1 MPTIRIEPTA
11 EHRTRVGV
19 LHAHGELRML
29 ALEAV
34 EVGATI
40 LALDGV
46 LSPTAT
52 RYTIQIGAG
61 EHLGIP
67 EGTTF
72 EQIIAR
78 YPWQFL
84 NHACRPNTLVRGREL
99 IAVAPI
105 APYDELS
112 FDYETTE
119 WQMAEP
125 FQCRC
130 GSCGG
135 RPVRGFRFLERAE
148 RETRMPSLARH
159 LRARLDDFG
168 ERA

>member
-1 MPTIRIEPTA
+1 MSTIRIEPTA
-11 EHRTRVGV
+11 GSRTRVGV

-34 EVGATI
+34 EDGATI

-46 LSPTAT
+46 SSTTAT

-67 EGTTF
+67 AGTSF

-99 IAVAPI
+99 IAIGPI
-105 APYDELS
+105 APFDELS

-130 GSCGG
+130 GACER

-148 RETRMPSLARH
+148 RLRRLPTLARH